1 MDDIKIPKLIVDEK
15 EQEMLNTLSERYEKF
30 TRPGMVEKIG
40 KKAGEL
46 MPEKIKKIGKDIG
59 TSISEKELYIQIMN
73 VLADGFKIIEEQSAK
88 CSISEKQILKN
99 INKNSSYEIEKLEEI
114 CLVRSYDISKLV
126 NNYKNQDIFTATIE
140 GAGTGWFGFVGLP
153 FNIVLSTFLYF
164 RAVQSIAMYYGY
176 DVKNDS
182 TELVIAS
189 EVFTNSLSPNG
200 ELNSSDVNIIG
211 KIMIMS
217 QLTAV
222 KQTANKSWS
231 EMVSKG
237 GIPLLLAQ
245 MRALANKATQKALQ
259 KAGKSGLEK
268 SVFRDA
274 FEQVGRK
281 LTLKS
286 LSGKSIPIAG
296 AIIGGLM
303 DTSQMKK
310 VLEYADI
317 FYHKRF
323 ILEKETRINK
333 LIGKKEN
340 EIDIELDDE
349 DYKEIECPELS
360 KTQIEILDKYN
371 IDYIFKTKD
380 ELLVNIDNVMKNYF
394 GKNDE
399 AKEDFR
405 EIEKLYNEIYNS

>member
-200 ELNSSDVNIIG
+200 ELNSSDVNIVG

-245 MRALANKATQKALQ
+245 MRALANKAAQKALQ

-340 EIDIELDDE
+340 E
-349 DYKEIECPELS
+349 
-360 KTQIEILDKYN
+360 
-371 IDYIFKTKD
+371 
-380 ELLVNIDNVMKNYF
+380 
-394 GKNDE
+394 
-399 AKEDFR
+399 R
-405 EIEKLYNEIYNS
+405 